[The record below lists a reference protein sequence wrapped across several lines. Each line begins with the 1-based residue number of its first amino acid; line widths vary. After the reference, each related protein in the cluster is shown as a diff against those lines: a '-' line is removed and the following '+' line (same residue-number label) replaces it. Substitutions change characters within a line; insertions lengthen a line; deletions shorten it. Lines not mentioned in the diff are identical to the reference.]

1 VSFISLKSAKLGLRG
16 CPDMGGIVLIENLKR
31 LIIEIRDENVL
42 LDADV
47 AVIYGVETKRI
58 KEAVKNNP
66 EKFPREYMFELTG
79 VEFEDLRSKLS
90 TTKFAKTRVPPK
102 AFTEKGLYMMAT
114 ILRSKQAIEATF
126 AIIETFS
133 KIRELSRGIKELS
146 TVQNKAEQK
155 SLMKKSG
162 ELIAEVFADDLRTTD
177 TETSIELNFAVLK
190 FKHTMKKKK

>member
-1 VSFISLKSAKLGLRG
+1 MT
-16 CPDMGGIVLIENLKR
+16 DIVKIENLKDR
-31 LIIEIRDENVL
+31 IIGIRGNQVL

-58 KEAVKNNP
+58 NEAVKNNLD
-66 EKFPREYMFELTG
+66 KFPQDYMFELSG
-79 VEFEDLRSKLS
+79 MEFADLRSKIS
-90 TTKFAKTRVPPK
+90 TTKFAKTRVAPK

-133 KIRELSRGIKELS
+133 KIRELSRSIKELS
-146 TVQNKAEQK
+146 TVRDKADQK

-162 ELIAEVFADDLRTTD
+162 ELIAEIFDDDLQTSG

-190 FKHTMKKKK
+190 FKHTTKKKSK